1 LSLKGRIISLAQS
14 KAAIITSSEFT
25 VFTVGIKIARST
37 DDYKMMVPSAAIHE
51 VSQESFLH
59 GEGGYI
65 QGTVIGYRGLLGG

>member
-1 LSLKGRIISLAQS
+1 MTGR
-14 KAAIITSSEFT
+14 
-25 VFTVGIKIARST
+25 
-37 DDYKMMVPSAAIHE
+37 YKMMVPSAAIHE